1 MKKLLF
7 LFVFLLPLTVLAQ
20 NAPAKTSTKTT
31 VKKTTK
37 PVDTTIKKQAAKAVD
52 STLKPAVKSTQDSV
66 KKSTA
71 KKTAKPADSLAKK
84 SAVKPSS
91 KAADSL
97 KKATAK
103 KTVKPVDSLTKKSTV
118 KATDSLK
125 KSAAKK
131 SVKGTDSLSKKST
144 GKKSVAVSDSTKKA
158 AIKGAGRPL
167 DSLSKKSATA
177 KKTKAID
184 SLSKKGNLKLSPK
197 QLDSL
202 KKASTKKNVKAT
214 DSAKKALA
222 KGEKPPVI
230 KGWFEISG
238 ADSTDLKE
246 SLLKKNSEEW
256 FTTWFAPLNDRYPTF
271 KTSVPDSI
279 NQSIGY
285 YSGHGSN
292 AFEDQLA
299 QNRTSK
305 IKMDYKTEVRVK
317 GKVYQYRF
325 YDFKIKSTL
334 SQNGKVISEE
344 TITDIDEEK
353 EKNRQAKDQY
363 KAWRIKRVQ
372 DEMQLILDS
381 FQSIMLQTPQRLN
394 SFE

>member
-7 LFVFLLPLTVLAQ
+7 FICFLLPIVVEAQ
-20 NAPAKTSTKTT
+20 KAPTKTTPKST
-31 VKKTTK
+31 VKKTT
-37 PVDTTIKKQAAKAVD
+37 TTTDSTAKNQTTKKTTAQDSLKKTSAQKASKHVD
-52 STLKPAVKSTQDSV
+52 SLAKKTTKASATKVTDSLS
-66 KKSTA
+66 KKAIAT
-71 KKTAKPADSLAKK
+71 KKTAKPADSLKK
-84 SAVKPSS
+84 AAVK
-91 KAADSL
+91 KAFAGIDST
-97 KKATAK
+97 KKTAVK
-103 KTVKPVDSLTKKSTV
+103 KTVIGVDSTKKVAGKGLKKPVDSLNKKST
-118 KATDSLK
+118 SLK
-125 KSAAKK
+125 K
-131 SVKGTDSLSKKST
+131 T
-144 GKKSVAVSDSTKKA
+144 GS
-158 AIKGAGRPL
+158 L
-167 DSLSKKSATA
+167 DSLSKKG
-177 KKTKAID
+177 K
-184 SLSKKGNLKLSPK
+184 LKLSPK

-202 KKASTKKNVKAT
+202 KKASAKKNIKAT
-214 DSAKKALA
+214 DSTKKALA
-222 KGEKPPVI
+222 KGEKPQEI

-256 FTTWFAPLNDRYPTF
+256 FSAWFAPLNDRYPTF
-271 KTSVPDSI
+271 KTSVADSI
-279 NQSIGY
+279 NQTLGY
-285 YSGHGSN
+285 FNGHGTN
-292 AFEDQLA
+292 AFEDQLP
-299 QNRTSK
+299 QNKNCK

-353 EKNRQAKDQY
+353 EKNRQTKDQF